1 MKKFSF
7 IFVILIIF
15 FGLFIYFNISIR
27 NNIVTNEKVI
37 KIINDTFQN
46 FEKSIYED
54 NKLSSMEINKTD
66 YIGLLGIPSIS
77 KIIPIESS
85 CSTNYLDIKSMCY
98 YNNKKLVI
106 IGTNLNDSLPSY
118 KSLSVNDKIEFT
130 SFLGNIFEFNIDD
143 IKNVKNIDNIDS
155 IDAKFILV
163 IRDYYELSYTLLI
176 GN

>member
-7 IFVILIIF
+7 VFVVLIIF

-37 KIINDTFQN
+37 KFVNDTFQDI
-46 FEKSIYED
+46 EKSIYED
-54 NKLSSMEINKTD
+54 NKLSSMEINKID

-77 KIIPIESS
+77 KIIPVESS

-130 SFLGNIFEFNIDD
+130 NFLGNVFEFNIDD
-143 IKNVKNIDNIDS
+143 IQNVKNLNDLGS

-163 IRDYYELSYTLLI
+163 IKNYYEISYTLFI
-176 GN
+176 SN

>member
-1 MKKFSF
+1 MVVRLFF
-7 IFVILIIF
+7 I
-15 FGLFIYFNISIR
+15 
-27 NNIVTNEKVI
+27 
-37 KIINDTFQN
+37 
-46 FEKSIYED
+46 
-54 NKLSSMEINKTD
+54 
-66 YIGLLGIPSIS
+66 
-77 KIIPIESS
+77 
-85 CSTNYLDIKSMCY
+85 
-98 YNNKKLVI
+98 I

-130 SFLGNIFEFNIDD
+130 SFLGSIFEFNIDD